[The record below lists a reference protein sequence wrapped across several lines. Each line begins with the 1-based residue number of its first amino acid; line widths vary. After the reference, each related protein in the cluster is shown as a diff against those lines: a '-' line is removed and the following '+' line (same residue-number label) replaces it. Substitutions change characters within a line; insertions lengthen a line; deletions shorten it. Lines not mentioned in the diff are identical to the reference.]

1 MRNFSNLIGST
12 KRKRSQ
18 QGPSSKVARMTVG
31 EKDSADGVLTLDDQ
45 DELIENDSQDD
56 SNNYKTLSLKKKI
69 ALFTC
74 TICFSGETECHSED
88 LKTIGLVKE
97 ELFKELDG
105 LCDQMPG
112 NAIDD
117 IISQLGGHEN
127 VGDISSRKKRW
138 ILDENNNR
146 VLK

>member
-56 SNNYKTLSLKKKI
+56 SNNYKTLSFKKKI
-69 ALFTC
+69 VLFTC
-74 TICFSGETECHSED
+74 TICFFTPFLLLSYTF
-88 LKTIGLVKE
+88 
-97 ELFKELDG
+97 LFNEKK
-105 LCDQMPG
+105 
-112 NAIDD
+112 AISCR
-117 IISQLGGHEN
+117 IRNH
-127 VGDISSRKKRW
+127 RTR
-138 ILDENNNR
+138 
-146 VLK
+146 